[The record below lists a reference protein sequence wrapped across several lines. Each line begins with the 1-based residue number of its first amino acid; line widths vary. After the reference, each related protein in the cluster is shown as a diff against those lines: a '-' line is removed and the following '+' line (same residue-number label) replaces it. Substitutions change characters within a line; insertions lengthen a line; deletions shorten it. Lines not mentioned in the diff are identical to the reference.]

1 MLRQDK
7 VRQDCPFF
15 VWSYKETC
23 WCVWQP
29 QGAPV
34 ADNTKRTTEGWRARG
49 PCCQM
54 KNMNFLRTGELH
66 TKEGW
71 QVAPQD
77 GPVGWTLRR
86 AGVLHLGCGKG
97 RAGGLPFSAACPAL
111 FRSPP
116 HRLFVQPAGPPFCLV
131 FCAARRQFTFFIWKH
146 GPPAR
151 RPYN

>member
-77 GPVGWTLRR
+77 GPVG
-86 AGVLHLGCGKG
+86 CGNG
-97 RAGGLPFSAACPAL
+97 RAGGLPFSAACPAV

-116 HRLFVQPAGPPFCLV
+116 DCLFVQSAGPPFCFLCSLAKVHV
-131 FCAARRQFTFFIWKH
+131 FDLET
-146 GPPAR
+146 
-151 RPYN
+151 RPSSPLMLSLEDLLNLLRVWTAL